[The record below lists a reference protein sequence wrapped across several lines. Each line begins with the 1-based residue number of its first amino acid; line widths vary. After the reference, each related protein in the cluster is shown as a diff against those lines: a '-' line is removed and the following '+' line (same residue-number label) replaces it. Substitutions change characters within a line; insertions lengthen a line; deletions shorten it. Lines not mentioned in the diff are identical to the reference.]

1 MSSYFSNISLEHP
14 YWLLLLAVLPLM
26 WAYRRFVDKEPIVP
40 MTFSSLD
47 SVRDIVG
54 WKERIYPYLPLL
66 RYIGLAA
73 LILAMAK
80 PRKALT
86 EEKVTAEGIDIILAI
101 DLSSSMLAKDF
112 EPDRLTVSKMVASQ
126 FVDKR
131 QYDRIGLVVFAGD
144 SFTQTPLT
152 TDHNI
157 LKDFLAGLECGMLED
172 GTAIGMGLASAAN
185 RLKDSDSKSKVIIL
199 LTDGVNNAGYIK
211 PLTAAEIAK
220 EYDMRVYTIG
230 VGTSGSALA
239 PIQKRGNGTFQFG
252 MTRVQIDEKLLNEI
266 SNMTGG
272 KYYRARNSAELEQI
286 YAEIDQLEKT
296 KIEVNVYKRYTDIFR
311 WPLVLGLLFL
321 FVELILRQTV
331 LKSLP

>member
-1 MSSYFSNISLEHP
+1 MSNWWTNIELEHP
-14 YWLLLLAVLPLM
+14 YWLLLLAVLPIM
-26 WAYRRFVDKEPIVP
+26 WAYRYFGKKETIAP
-40 MTFSSLD
+40 MTFSSLE
-47 SVRDIVG
+47 SVMDMVS
-54 WKERIYPYLPLL
+54 WKSKLYKYLPIL

-86 EEKVTAEGIDIILAI
+86 EEKVNAEGIDIILAM

-112 EPDRLTVSKMVASQ
+112 DPDRLTVSKRVASE

-157 LKDFLAGLECGMLED
+157 LKDFLANLECGMLED

-185 RLKDSDSKSKVIIL
+185 RLKDSKSKSKVIIL

-239 PIQKRGNGTFQFG
+239 PIDKRGNGTFRFG

-266 SNMTGG
+266 SDMTGG
-272 KYYRARNSAELEQI
+272 KYYRARDAAELENI
-286 YAEIDQLEKT
+286 YEQIDQLEKT
-296 KIEVNVYKRYTDIFR
+296 KIEVNVFKRYTDIFR
-311 WPLVLGLLFL
+311 GPLILGLILLLLEFL
-321 FVELILRQTV
+321 LRQTV